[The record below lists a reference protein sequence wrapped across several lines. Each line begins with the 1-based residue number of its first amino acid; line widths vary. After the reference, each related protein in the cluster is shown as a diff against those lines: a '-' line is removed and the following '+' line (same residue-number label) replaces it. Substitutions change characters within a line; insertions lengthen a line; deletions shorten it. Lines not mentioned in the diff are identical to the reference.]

1 MQERRSVRRPAEAL
15 ARAAFCAAAAL
26 APASTL
32 AQDAYPSRNVTM
44 VVPYTPGTGADILAR
59 ILGPRL
65 AERWK
70 VAVVTDNRA
79 GATGNI
85 GTDHVAKSAPDGYT
99 LLCTATSFGT
109 NPALSRKLPFDPVK
123 DFAPVVLLSTSAVSL
138 VVNAQLP
145 AKSVREF
152 IDLVKKQPGKLY
164 YSSPGNGGPQ
174 HLTMELFK
182 QETGTDIVHVPYK
195 GSGGAIAD
203 LVAGHVQAM
212 VISLQTAAPYVQSG
226 KLRMLGVMT
235 EQRSPAFPDVPTMK
249 EQGLGDLEV
258 YTWYGVFA
266 PAGTPASVVAR
277 INAELNA
284 LLKEPDVR
292 ALLEKQG
299 MSPAGG
305 PPERFGALVKSE
317 LARWSRVVKSAGI
330 QAD

>member
-1 MQERRSVRRPAEAL
+1 MRIAL
-15 ARAAFCAAAAL
+15 RAGAACAAL
-26 APASTL
+26 AALAAFATGARAQETYPA
-32 AQDAYPSRNVTM
+32 RNVTL

-59 ILGPRL
+59 ILGPKL

-70 VAVVTDNRA
+70 VAVITDNRA

-85 GTDHVAKSAPDGYT
+85 GTDHVAKSAADGYT

-109 NPALSRKLPFDPVK
+109 NPALSGKKLPFDPVK
-123 DFAPVVLLSTSAVSL
+123 DFAPVALLATSAVSL

-152 IDLVKKQPGKLY
+152 VDLVKKQPGKLY

-212 VISLQTAAPYVQSG
+212 VISLQTAAPYVQGG
-226 KLRMLGVMT
+226 KLRMLAVMSG
-235 EQRSPAFPDVPTMK
+235 ERSPAFPDVPTMK
-249 EQGLGDLEV
+249 ELGLGDLEV

-266 PAGTPASVVAR
+266 PAGTPAPAIAK

-284 LLKEPDVR
+284 LLRQPEVR

-299 MSPAGG
+299 MNPAGG
-305 PPERFGALVKSE
+305 PPERFGALVKTE
-317 LARWSRVVKSAGI
+317 LARWSRVVKAAGI
-330 QAD
+330 KAD

>member
-1 MQERRSVRRPAEAL
+1 MSNVSRTGAACAVLL
-15 ARAAFCAAAAL
+15 AFAAAA
-26 APASTL
+26 PASR
-32 AQDAYPSRNVTM
+32 AQESYPARNVTL

-59 ILGPRL
+59 ILGPKL
-65 AERWK
+65 AERWR
-70 VAVVTDNRA
+70 VAVIADNRA

-85 GTDHVAKSAPDGYT
+85 GTEHVAKSPPDGYT

-123 DFAPVVLLSTSAVSL
+123 DFAPVVLLATSAVSL

-152 IDLVKKQPGKLY
+152 IDLAKKQPGKLY

-182 QETGTDIVHVPYK
+182 QETGTDLVHVPYK

-212 VISLQTAAPYVQSG
+212 VISLQTAAPYVQGG

-235 EQRSPAFPDVPTMK
+235 EERSPAFPDVPTMK
-249 EQGLGDLEV
+249 EQGLNDLEV

-266 PAGTPASVVAR
+266 PAGTPAAAIGR
-277 INAELNA
+277 INADVNA
-284 LLKEPDVR
+284 LLKQPDVR

-299 MSPAGG
+299 LNPAGG
-305 PPERFGALVKSE
+305 PPERFGVLVKSE
-317 LARWSRVVKSAGI
+317 LARWSRVVKAAGI
-330 QAD
+330 RAD